1 MLGSLGVRLPS
12 TMNTNIEDN
21 SNHCDGSDVVK
32 QWTSTRFE
40 VSQRAS
46 GKGGSDESLPA
57 PPPCM
62 QEPTGG
68 RLAVIQ
74 LCAWL
79 VPFGVIEFAGVGRRR
94 TTLVAREVHHTHT
107 HARTEKR
114 GQANGLWHAK
124 GGPKQRTRCR
134 RQMGDESL
142 PFSNERRWGC
152 DQ

>member
-107 HARTEKR
+107 HARTEKPSKR
-114 GQANGLWHAK
+114 VVARERRTEAAHAY
-124 GGPKQRTRCR
+124 R